1 MRRARTPRIASRIE
15 CGCGTPRA
23 AQCRDEL
30 RRKTRP
36 SGLDRRIRPGQTSE
50 DEIVSD
56 KLITTRPYAIRHEF
70 ASKKARERQFVA
82 LGRGRH
88 GKEAGQDSMA
98 LSLVQNRQNDTSTT
112 NTRTLQQ
119 GRNRSHTMSLSCR
132 IFKPLCATP
141 KVMRSAQRMN
151 LRCLRARAETWLMV
165 AINRW
170 LDLPKRHKAAVTRI
184 SRDCC
189 C

>member
-15 CGCGTPRA
+15 CSCGTPWA

-36 SGLDRRIRPGQTSE
+36 SGLDRRIRPGLTSE

-88 GKEAGQDSMA
+88 SENAGQDSMA
-98 LSLVQNRQNDTSTT
+98 LSRVQNRQNDTGTT
-112 NTRTLQQ
+112 NARTQKQ
-119 GRNRSHTMSLSCR
+119 GRNLPQSICMSYR
-132 IFKPLCATP
+132 IFNPLCATP
-141 KVMRSAQRMN
+141 NVIRPAQHVSSQH
-151 LRCLRARAETWLMV
+151 LLPRAETWLMV
-165 AINRW
+165 PINR
-170 LDLPKRHKAAVTRI
+170 LLELPKRDKATAPRI